1 VGPQWHENFILPQ
14 TSSSFFIPPALAA
27 VLSISSNYTS
37 PHLYKNLE
45 KRTGKK
51 NHTRKVLL
59 VDAAVE

>member
-45 KRTGKK
+45 KRTKK
-51 NHTRKVLL
+51 EKPIQEKSYWWMLQ
-59 VDAAVE
+59 